1 MIESLFYGLLTFA
14 LAALLG
20 ALVLYGLIPLAF
32 TDASLRKDIP
42 KLWAYVSRRWKI
54 LTRYGMELGGYVHDT
69 TVSWWIDF
77 TLFSHN
83 SGTWTMT
90 VGPVANSYMSRRT
103 AAAATSITRI
113 PIVVPQNSITG
124 KGSYLKSIDIWFEY
138 TTAAPTSL
146 DALIWKNVLPADT
159 AAIAAA
165 SAVAFSYDTGHDTA
179 GERDNVDQHKMT
191 LTLTTPVWL
200 DDDDLIFVE
209 LTSVNATTTL
219 LDFYGA
225 RANCTLRL

>member
-1 MIESLFYGLLTFA
+1 MEVYFWMALFAFAFGVIVFSILPTMWFSLGDSKRAWLKQLKSVVA
-14 LAALLG
+14 GVLNDMDLG
-20 ALVLYGLIPLAF
+20 
-32 TDASLRKDIP
+32 
-42 KLWAYVSRRWKI
+42 RR
-54 LTRYGMELGGYVHDT
+54 ELGGYLHDT
-69 TVSWWIDF
+69 AMTFWIDF

-90 VGPVANSYMSRRT
+90 VGPVANTYMTRRT

-113 PIVVPQNSITG
+113 PIVVPQNSVAQ

-138 TTAAPTSL
+138 LTAAPTSL

-165 SAVAFSYDTGHDTA
+165 TAVLFSYDTGHDTA

-209 LTSVNATTTL
+209 LTSVNALTTS

-225 RANCTLRL
+225 RANVTLRL

>member
-1 MIESLFYGLLTFA
+1 MNELGMFVLVIVFGAAVTGLVRW
-14 LAALLG
+14 AASG
-20 ALVLYGLIPLAF
+20 DGQRGVLRAWAGLRHA
-32 TDASLRKDIP
+32 
-42 KLWAYVSRRWKI
+42 WAVAN
-54 LTRYGMELGGYVHDT
+54 RYGGELGGYVHDT
-69 TVSWWIDF
+69 AVSWWIDF
-77 TLFSHN
+77 TAFSHD

-90 VGPVANSYMSRRT
+90 VGPIANTYMTRRT

-113 PIVVPQNSITG
+113 PVIAPQNSVAQ

-146 DALIWKNVLPADT
+146 DALIWKNVLPANT

-165 SAVAFSYDTGHDTA
+165 TAVAFSYDTGHDTA

-209 LTSVNATTTL
+209 LTSVNAATTV

>member
-1 MIESLFYGLLTFA
+1 METVTYIIAAILTAFAGGLVFYNLLPMVTSQEFA
-14 LAALLG
+14 EYIANLK
-20 ALVLYGLIPLAF
+20 
-32 TDASLRKDIP
+32 RK
-42 KLWAYVSRRWKI
+42 WKI
-54 LTRYGMELGGYVHDT
+54 MTRYSMELGGYVHDT
-69 TVSWWIDF
+69 AVSFWIDF
-77 TLFSHN
+77 SLFTHN

-90 VGPVANSYMSRRT
+90 VGPVANTYMTRRSDS
-103 AAAATSITRI
+103 AATSITRI
-113 PIVVPQNSITG
+113 PIVVPQNSVAL

-138 TTAAPTSL
+138 LTAAPTTM

-209 LTSVNATTTL
+209 FTSVNAATTK
-219 LDFYGA
+219 LDFYAA
-225 RANCTLRL
+225 RANVTLRL

>member
-1 MIESLFYGLLTFA
+1 M
-14 LAALLG
+14 
-20 ALVLYGLIPLAF
+20 
-32 TDASLRKDIP
+32 
-42 KLWAYVSRRWKI
+42 
-54 LTRYGMELGGYVHDT
+54 GYVHDT
-69 TVSWWIDF
+69 AMDFWVDF
-77 TLFSHN
+77 TQFSHN

-90 VGPVANSYMSRRT
+90 VGPVANTYMIRRSDS
-103 AAAATSITRI
+103 AATSITRI
-113 PIVVPQNSITG
+113 PIVVPQNSVAQ

-138 TTAAPTSL
+138 LTAAPTSM
-146 DALIWKNVLPADT
+146 DCLIWKNVLPADT

-200 DDDDLIFVE
+200 DDDDLFFVE
-209 LTSVNATTTL
+209 FTSVNAATTK

-225 RANCTLRL
+225 RVNVTLRM

>member
-1 MIESLFYGLLTFA
+1 MYTWLFVSMLVMALLIVALTNQDA
-14 LAALLG
+14 LA
-20 ALVLYGLIPLAF
+20 
-32 TDASLRKDIP
+32 R
-42 KLWAYVSRRWKI
+42 LWERFLTAMRVA
-54 LTRYGMELGGYVHDT
+54 TRYGSELGGYVHDT
-69 TVSWWIDF
+69 TLSWWIDF
-77 TLFSHN
+77 TNFSHN
-83 SGTWTMT
+83 SGTWTTT
-90 VGPVANSYMSRRT
+90 VGPVANTYMTRRT

-113 PIVVPQNSITG
+113 PLNVLMSSVG
-124 KGSYLKSIDIWFEY
+124 LKGCYLRSVDIWFEY
-138 TTAAPTSL
+138 LTAAPTSM

-209 LTSVNATTTL
+209 ITSVNAATTL

-225 RANCTLRL
+225 RANVTLRL

>member
-1 MIESLFYGLLTFA
+1 MNLNTLLLLVQIIIIAAVLVA
-14 LAALLG
+14 LAPYLRG
-20 ALVLYGLIPLAF
+20 AVEAGRLA
-32 TDASLRKDIP
+32 ASNFASQI
-42 KLWAYVSRRWKI
+42 
-54 LTRYGMELGGYVHDT
+54 GGYVHTT
-69 TVSWWIDF
+69 TVTWWIDF
-77 TLFSHN
+77 IAFSHN

-90 VGPVANSYMSRRT
+90 VGPVANTYMTRRT

-113 PIVVPQNSITG
+113 PVLAPQNSVAQMG
-124 KGSYLKSIDIWFEY
+124 FYLKSIDIWFEY
-138 TTAAPTSL
+138 LTAAPTSM

-165 SAVAFSYDTGHDTA
+165 TAIAFSYDTGHDTA

-200 DDDDLIFVE
+200 DNDDLVFVE
-209 LTSVNATTTL
+209 ITSVNAATTS

-225 RANCTLRL
+225 RANGDLRL

>member
-1 MIESLFYGLLTFA
+1 MHPILALALLTLFA
-14 LAALLG
+14 T
-20 ALVLYGLIPLAF
+20 LVLRFFIPAV
-32 TDASLRKDIP
+32 LRGDILHALGNWIGRARP
-42 KLWAYVSRRWKI
+42 LLKR
-54 LTRYGMELGGYVHDT
+54 LTRYGTELGGYVHDT
-69 TVSWWIDF
+69 AVSFWIDF

-90 VGPVANSYMSRRT
+90 VGAVANTYMTRRT

-113 PIVVPQNSITG
+113 PIVVPQNSVAQ

-138 TTAAPTSL
+138 STAAPTTL

-165 SAVAFSYDTGHDTA
+165 TAIAFSYDTGHDTA

-191 LTLTTPVWL
+191 LTLTT
-200 DDDDLIFVE
+200 
-209 LTSVNATTTL
+209 T
-219 LDFYGA
+219 
-225 RANCTLRL
+225 

>member
-1 MIESLFYGLLTFA
+1 MYALLAFSIIA
-14 LAALLG
+14 AALLVVAAHNQD
-20 ALVLYGLIPLAF
+20 ALARYLAGLRHNLA
-32 TDASLRKDIP
+32 
-42 KLWAYVSRRWKI
+42 VSF
-54 LTRYGMELGGYVHDT
+54 RYPELGGYVHDT
-69 TVSWWIDF
+69 SMSFWIDF
-77 TLFSHN
+77 TAFSHN

-90 VGPVANSYMSRRT
+90 VGAVANTYMTRRT

-113 PIVVPQNSITG
+113 PVNVLMSSVG
-124 KGSYLKSIDIWFEY
+124 LKGAYLKSIDIWMEY
-138 TTAAPTSL
+138 LTAAPTSM

-159 AAIAAA
+159 AAFAAA

-191 LTLTTPVWL
+191 LTLTTPVWI

-209 LTSVNATTTL
+209 ITSVNAATTL

-225 RANCTLRL
+225 RVNVTLRL